1 MERQQVIKYIK
12 IGAAIGVSI
21 LLFRFIRKQ
30 IRLRKL
36 KGKFGSFRTL
46 TDNNKG
52 NQGGVSLPQDGIN
65 ISWSPRAS
73 AEALKDAMK
82 GWGTDED
89 KIFNTLEALNKQQ
102 LSDVRN
108 YFNTYF
114 GDGDT
119 LFEWFEGDLSGN
131 DLTRAKAYFN

>member
-1 MERQQVIKYIK
+1 MERQQIIKYVK

-30 IRLRKL
+30 IRLRAL
-36 KGKFGSFRTL
+36 KGKFGDFNTI
-46 TDNNKG
+46 TDNNRG
-52 NQGGVSLPQDGIN
+52 NQGGVSLQQDGIN

-73 AEALKDAMK
+73 AEALQDAMK
-82 GWGTDED
+82 GLGTDED
-89 KIFNTLEALNKQQ
+89 KIFNTLEPLTKQQ
-102 LSDVRN
+102 RNDVRN

-119 LFEWFEGDLSGN
+119 LFEWFEDDLSGN
-131 DLTRAKAYFN
+131 DLSRAKAYFN

>member
-1 MERQQVIKYIK
+1 M
-12 IGAAIGVSI
+12 
-21 LLFRFIRKQ
+21 
-30 IRLRKL
+30 RLRKL
-36 KGKFGSFRTL
+36 KGKFGSFKTL
-46 TDNNKG
+46 TDNNRG

-89 KIFNTLEALNKQQ
+89 KIFNTLEPLNKQQ

>member
-1 MERQQVIKYIK
+1 MERQQVIKYLK
-12 IGAAIGVSI
+12 IGAAIGFSI

>member
-1 MERQQVIKYIK
+1 MERQQVIKYVK